1 MGYNLFLDD
10 ERMPY
15 QVGNYIYPV
24 EIKPLYRLETWEIVR
39 NYEEFV
45 KIIEERGL
53 PSLISFDHDLADI
66 HYDSNIFKET
76 FTYREKTGYDC
87 AKWLIDYC
95 QLHNLEL
102 PKYLVHSMNPI
113 GKENIQKLL
122 ENFKKTLENEN
133 I

>member
-1 MGYNLFLDD
+1 MKYNLFLDD

-45 KIIEERGL
+45 KIIEGRGL

-66 HYDSNIFKET
+66 HYDSNTYKES
-76 FTYREKTGYDC
+76 FTYRE
-87 AKWLIDYC
+87 
-95 QLHNLEL
+95 
-102 PKYLVHSMNPI
+102 
-113 GKENIQKLL
+113 
-122 ENFKKTLENEN
+122 
-133 I
+133 